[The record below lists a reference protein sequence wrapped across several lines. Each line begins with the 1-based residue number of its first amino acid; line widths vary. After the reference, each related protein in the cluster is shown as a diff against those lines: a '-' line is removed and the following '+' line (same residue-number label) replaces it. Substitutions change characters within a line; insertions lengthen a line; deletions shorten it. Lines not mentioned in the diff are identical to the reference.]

1 MDRCA
6 AIKRETNETKIELE
20 INLDGKGN
28 SEIKTGIG
36 FFDHMLTLFAFHS
49 KTDLKVIADG
59 DLEVCDHHT
68 IEDIGIA
75 LGQAFK
81 QAIGDKNGINRYGTF
96 YVPMDETLALVSLDI
111 SNRPFVVFD
120 CELKREKVGEMA
132 TEMVVEFFR
141 AFAFNAGITLH
152 LKVLYG
158 ENDHHKIE
166 ALFKAFGRALKEAK
180 FINAENGLPSTKGTL
195 NS

>member
-1 MDRCA
+1 MN
-6 AIKRETNETKIELE
+6 KRFSEKSRKTNETSIELR
-20 INLDGKGN
+20 IDLDGSGK
-28 SEIKTGIG
+28 SEISTGIG
-36 FFDHMLTLFAFHS
+36 FFDHMLDLFAFHS
-49 KTDLKVIADG
+49 RCDLKVKAEG
-59 DLEVCDHHT
+59 DLNVCDHHT
-68 IEDIGIA
+68 IEDIGIT

-81 QAIGDKNGINRYGTF
+81 EAIGDKKGINRYGTF

-120 CELKREKVGEMA
+120 CEFKREKVGEMA

-152 LKVLYG
+152 LKVIYG

-180 FINAENGLPSTKGTL
+180 HVREENGLPSTKGKL
-195 NS
+195 

>member
-1 MDRCA
+1 MN
-6 AIKRETNETKIELE
+6 KRFSEKSRKTNETSIELR
-20 INLDGKGN
+20 IDLDGSGK
-28 SEIKTGIG
+28 SEISTGIG
-36 FFDHMLTLFAFHS
+36 FFDHMLDLFAFHS
-49 KTDLKVIADG
+49 RCDLKVKAEG
-59 DLEVCDHHT
+59 DLNVCDHHT
-68 IEDIGIA
+68 IEDIGIT

-81 QAIGDKNGINRYGTF
+81 EAIGDKKGINRYGTF

-120 CELKREKVGEMA
+120 CEFKREKVGEMA

-180 FINAENGLPSTKGTL
+180 YVREENGLPSTKGKL
-195 NS
+195 

>member
-1 MDRCA
+1 MVDRYSKKERA
-6 AIKRETNETKIELE
+6 TKETSVQLE
-20 INLDGKGN
+20 IDLEGKGN
-28 SEIKTGIG
+28 IEINTGIG
-36 FFDHMLTLFAFHS
+36 FFDHMLNLFAFHGQI
-49 KTDLKVIADG
+49 DLKVLAKG

-68 IEDIGIA
+68 IEDIGITLGEAFKEA
-75 LGQAFK
+75 LGNK
-81 QAIGDKNGINRYGTF
+81 EGINRYGTF

-111 SNRPFVVFD
+111 SNRPYLVFD
-120 CELKREKVGEMA
+120 CDFKREKVGEMS

-166 ALFKAFGRALKEAK
+166 ALFKALGRAIKEAK
-180 FINAENGLPSTKGTL
+180 FRSEENGIPSTKGRI
-195 NS
+195 